1 MITVSPRSCTG
12 TVIALT
18 RSIRRQPSSGTRFS
32 SAIPSCWI
40 RSSWLSPPEVAGPEG
55 GVVVTGETPD
65 IDGDSALLVL
75 AVGTVVAGVRVVVAR
90 VTRGHDVFVVD
101 RV

>member
-75 AVGTVVAGVRVVVAR
+75 AVGTVVAGGRVAVG
-90 VTRGHDVFVVD
+90 RGTGRQGVLFVGWA
-101 RV
+101 